1 MNKVILMGRLTR
13 DPEINNSANGKVARY
28 TLAIDRRGRDKDAA
42 DYPQVVCFGHAAE
55 FAEKYLTKGKKILVT
70 GRIQTGKYVNRK
82 GDTVHTTDVVA
93 EDHEFPESKGAETR
107 EAETREAETRE
118 AETREADDFV
128 PLPDT
133 SEMPF
138 R

>member
-1 MNKVILMGRLTR
+1 MNLVAIMGRLTR
-13 DPEINNSANGKVARY
+13 DPEINDSGNTKVARY
-28 TLAIDRRGRDKDAA
+28 TLAINRRGRDKEAA
-42 DYPQVVCFGHAAE
+42 DYPQVVCFGKSAE
-55 FAEKYLTKGKKILVT
+55 WAEKWLKKGMKITVT
-70 GRIQTGKYVNRK
+70 GRIQTGKYINRK
-82 GDTVHTTDVVA
+82 GDTIYTTDVVA
-93 EDHEFPESKGAETR
+93 EDQEFAESKGA
-107 EAETREAETRE
+107 RE

>member
-1 MNKVILMGRLTR
+1 VKEENMNIAILTGRLTA
-13 DPEINNSANGKVARY
+13 DPDVRYAQNGMAVASY
-28 TLAIDRRGRDKDAA
+28 TLAVDRRGEGA
-42 DYPQVVCFGHAAE
+42 DFIRCKAFGKQGE
-55 FAEKYLTKGKKILVT
+55 FAEKYLCKGKKILVT

-82 GDTVHTTDVVA
+82 GDTVYTTDVVA

-107 EAETREAETRE
+107 EA
-118 AETREADDFV
+118 DDFV

>member
-28 TLAIDRRGRDKDAA
+28 SIAVDRRGRDKDAA

-82 GDTVHTTDVVA
+82 GDTVYTTDVVA

-107 EAETREAETRE
+107 EAETREA
-118 AETREADDFV
+118 DDFV